1 MATVRRFLGKRG
13 RITIPYEIRQ
23 ILGLKYNDVLK
34 FEINSTRDCIIIT
47 QEPICTDC
55 IDFVPYDSD
64 ITFGDFFSHMSK
76 EEILEVIATLTKEL
90 MERED

>member
-1 MATVRRFLGKRG
+1 MATIKRILGKKG
-13 RITIPYEIRQ
+13 RTTIPYELRQ
-23 ILGLKYNDVLK
+23 KLDLRYNDVLK

-47 QEPICTDC
+47 KEPICTDC

-90 MERED
+90 IEREG